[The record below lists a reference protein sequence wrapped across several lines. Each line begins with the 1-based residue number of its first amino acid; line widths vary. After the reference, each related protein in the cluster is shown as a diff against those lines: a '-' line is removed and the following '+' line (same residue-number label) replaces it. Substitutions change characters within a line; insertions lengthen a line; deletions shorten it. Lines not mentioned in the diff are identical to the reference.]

1 MSAETVHKAKTQIER
16 NRQYLQ
22 RSHKRTFSTVEVEE
36 QHIVKRSRHSGSACK
51 NSGGSHSPVTHLVNE
66 QYPYD
71 PGAEDRR
78 DQRFHEGFFK
88 GTPRYTLD
96 DYITDGLGEPP
107 VHGKKPW
114 PPDSIWTKNIFHH
127 NKRAAYKKA
136 NGEEGEVIAPECW
149 FRASPTIAL
158 PPHKGM
164 EGAGATESCREEGV
178 HGLKDISDKPT
189 CWNGKGGMTTTA
201 NPTADTLPWPSGCH
215 FHECIDTWIN
225 CSEHCP
231 GSEPGRAKWQ
241 KLFAPEALPILFPS
255 IFTMRHETSY
265 LEPPT
270 VATASHPG
278 GDIGRGLYIENS
290 SVELQSGTTLTTNN
304 LTNTLGMMIADKTG
318 QSEPDMTTPVS
329 STQHLRS
336 SSAYL
341 VQEANAEHQNI
352 KFDDLLFLSDQTG
365 QAMASED
372 HTAAAPHERADE
384 DTFSAPQSTV
394 SDECLKK
401 LQRIEEAGYAVETIY
416 RELDLTPEQLS
427 EEISKLM
434 EERWREGKCLTSC
447 TGECGCLEHWNPH
460 IIRFASPSLTTV
472 HELADFVPFS

>member
-1 MSAETVHKAKTQIER
+1 MSVETVHKVETQIES

-36 QHIVKRSRHSGSACK
+36 QHMVKRSRHSGSACK
-51 NSGGSHSPVTHLVNE
+51 ISGGRDSPVTDLANE
-66 QYPYD
+66 QYRYD
-71 PGAEDRR
+71 PGAEERR

-88 GTPRYTLD
+88 GTPWYTLD
-96 DYITDGLGEPP
+96 DYSTDGLGEPL

-114 PPDSIWTKNIFHH
+114 PSESIWPKSIFHH
-127 NKRAAYKKA
+127 NKKAAYKKA
-136 NGEEGEVIAPECW
+136 NDEEAEIIAPACW
-149 FRASPTIAL
+149 SRASPKITL
-158 PPHKGM
+158 PAHKGM

-178 HGLKDISDKPT
+178 HGPKGISDKPT
-189 CWNGKGGMTTTA
+189 YWNSRRGIATTA
-201 NPTADTLPWPSGCH
+201 ASTADTLPWPSGCH
-215 FHECIDTWIN
+215 LHECIDTWIN

-255 IFTMRHETSY
+255 IFTMRHEALY
-265 LEPPT
+265 LEPQT
-270 VATASHPG
+270 VATASHPSRAV
-278 GDIGRGLYIENS
+278 GRGLYIENT
-290 SVELQSGTTLTTNN
+290 SVELQPGTTLTT
-304 LTNTLGMMIADKTG
+304 TNSTKTSGMMIADKTG

-336 SSAYL
+336 SSASL

-352 KFDDLLFLSDQTG
+352 NLDELLFLSDQTG

-372 HTAAAPHERADE
+372 HTAAAPHERADG
-384 DTFSAPQSTV
+384 DMFSAPQNPI

-447 TGECGCLEHWNPH
+447 NGECGCLEHWNPH
-460 IIRFASPSLTTV
+460 VVRFASPSLTTV
-472 HELADFVPFS
+472 HELADFMVFS